1 MPVVKGGVWTNIED
15 EILKA
20 SVSKYGLNQWARV
33 SSLLA
38 RKTPK
43 QCKARWNEWLDPSIK
58 KIEWSKEEDEKL
70 LHLAKLMPTQWRTIA
85 PIVGR
90 TANQCLERYQRLLD
104 EAEQREAS
112 ALGLTGPDGGE
123 TRAPTAD
130 DVRRLRPGEVDP
142 DPETKPARPDTI
154 DLDEDEKEMLS
165 EARARLA
172 NTQGKK
178 AKRKARERQQ
188 EESRRLAALQKR
200 RELKTAGI
208 NIKVTTR
215 KKGQMDY
222 NADIPFE
229 KKPVPGFYDTSE
241 EIARN
246 EYQRA
251 HFDPKKQQVGN
262 KRKGEEE
269 GGDADRKRRKNGEK
283 DGPSA
288 SVQAALKAGQMQKL
302 REAEQSSKRKPL
314 VLPAPQVSTGSWR
327 RSDNDATRGLVG
339 NYSTLNTGAP
349 IRTPRAPPQE
359 DHIANEI
366 RNIRALTETQ
376 SSLLGGENTP
386 LHQGPGTTGFESAAP
401 RKQVVATPNPLATP
415 LRPAGGAAGATPL
428 RPGQTPLRTPR
439 DTFSLNA
446 QGSEMDLVGG
456 TPADARM
463 RELSLR
469 HQLKQRLAALP
480 KPKETEWELELP
492 EEKAEPATAEQME
505 EDAAE
510 RDRRERELRE
520 ARELLERKRRTQV
533 MQRDLPRAA
542 EVDYDGLLR
551 AASEMDDPAR
561 ALVAREAAL
570 LMAHD
575 AARYPLP
582 GAPPAAKPVPLP
594 PIDDS
599 ALAEARLQILLEM
612 KEQPK
617 TEDVQ
622 AVWDRQNANSLLLGL
637 GCYDDEDEDEEDQ
650 VAALRS
656 ALDAALESLM
666 SSAEKGNKLEKK
678 LGVHLG
684 GYKNRAEMLRKKVAE
699 AHASLEKARNALGAF
714 HILQAS
720 EQRAIQSR
728 LAALRAEVA
737 FVSTRERQAQEL
749 YRSVKA
755 ELDDLRIEVAAR
767 QFRFLEACAASDTE
781 RAEQIANACANGPAI
796 DSLVILLR
804 LLLAL
809 GLDPRLSRHYPLFKL
824 ALHDFGRER
833 VDDYVV
839 KGELLA
845 ILYPDAVGQTTGSS
859 SSSPSSSSEQAAG
872 PAESGF
878 EFERVQA
885 TLGELL
891 GHPLV
896 CAALW
901 SHPSLRFLRRRAWA
915 RRPGEAAFA
924 PYDLGSAQ
932 PPGPPAAAAAAS
944 SSLLQRP
951 PYRIDG
957 PHPVDLGR
965 YFSQRLG
972 IRDRGG
978 VSVAFAC
985 EFPAV
990 IAVVMRG
997 VQAFDTIRSFVV
1009 DGPHDYR
1016 PRADGTLAPRTKAR
1030 TYRLRAVLNLADS
1043 DARLYH
1049 QDTSPVVE
1057 RLDPGRAAA
1066 ADDDDEEEEPRVP
1079 AEAFRPKL
1087 RRGEH
1092 ARGWTFEDS
1101 PTRHFLLV
1109 YAKYRGE
1116 EGRPVEQHR
1125 TDFGEY
1131 IPALRGNGEQRPPS
1145 SPYVRLGQGRPPA
1158 E

>member
-112 ALGLTGPDGGE
+112 ALGLMGPEGGE
-123 TRAPTAD
+123 TKAPSAD

-229 KKPVPGFYDTSE
+229 KKPVPGFYDTTD

-246 EYQRA
+246 EFQRT

-262 KRKGEEE
+262 KRKGEED
-269 GGDADRKRRKNGEK
+269 GDPDRKRRKNEK

-302 REAEQSSKRKPL
+302 REAEQSSKRKAL
-314 VLPAPQVSTGSWR
+314 VLPAPQVSEGELEEIVKMGMIGERASALAR
-327 RSDNDATRGLVG
+327 DSDNDATRGLVG
-339 NYSTLNTGAP
+339 NYSALNTNAP
-349 IRTPRAPPQE
+349 IRTPRAPAQE

-386 LHQGPGTTGFESAAP
+386 LHQGAGSTGFESVAP

-415 LRPAGGAAGATPL
+415 LRPPGGAGGATPL
-428 RPGQTPLRTPR
+428 RAGQTPLRTPR

-446 QGSEMDLVGG
+446 ADNEMDMVGG

-492 EEKAEPATAEQME
+492 EDQQEPRTAEQME

-510 RDRRERELRE
+510 RDRREREIRE

-533 MQRDLPRAA
+533 MQRDLPRAVM
-542 EVDYDGLLR
+542 VDYSKLR
-551 AASEMDDPAR
+551 QAASEIEDPAR
-561 ALVAREAAL
+561 ALVAQEAAL

-575 AARYPLP
+575 ATRYPLP
-582 GAPPAAKPVPLP
+582 GAPPAAKPIPLP
-594 PIDDS
+594 QIDDS
-599 ALAEARLQILLEM
+599 SLAEARLQVLLEM
-612 KEQPK
+612 KDQPK
-617 TEDVQ
+617 PEEVQ
-622 AVWDRQNANSLLLGL
+622 AVWNKENTNSLLLGL
-637 GCYDDEDEDEEDQ
+637 GCYDDDEEEDQ
-650 VAALRS
+650 VSTLKS
-656 ALDAALESLM
+656 ALDSALESLM

-678 LGVHLG
+678 LGLHLG
-684 GYKNRAEMLRKKVAE
+684 GYKNRAEMLRKKTGE
-699 AHASLEKARNALGAF
+699 AHAALEKARNALVGF
-714 HILQAS
+714 RILQTS
-720 EQRAIQSR
+720 EQQAIQRR

-749 YRSVKA
+749 YRSVRD
-755 ELDDLRIEVAAR
+755 ELEDLRITVNGR
-767 QFRFLEACAASDTE
+767 Q
-781 RAEQIANACANGPAI
+781 
-796 DSLVILLR
+796 
-804 LLLAL
+804 
-809 GLDPRLSRHYPLFKL
+809 
-824 ALHDFGRER
+824 
-833 VDDYVV
+833 
-839 KGELLA
+839 
-845 ILYPDAVGQTTGSS
+845 
-859 SSSPSSSSEQAAG
+859 
-872 PAESGF
+872 
-878 EFERVQA
+878 
-885 TLGELL
+885 
-891 GHPLV
+891 
-896 CAALW
+896 
-901 SHPSLRFLRRRAWA
+901 
-915 RRPGEAAFA
+915 
-924 PYDLGSAQ
+924 
-932 PPGPPAAAAAAS
+932 
-944 SSLLQRP
+944 
-951 PYRIDG
+951 
-957 PHPVDLGR
+957 
-965 YFSQRLG
+965 
-972 IRDRGG
+972 
-978 VSVAFAC
+978 
-985 EFPAV
+985 
-990 IAVVMRG
+990 
-997 VQAFDTIRSFVV
+997 
-1009 DGPHDYR
+1009 
-1016 PRADGTLAPRTKAR
+1016 
-1030 TYRLRAVLNLADS
+1030 
-1043 DARLYH
+1043 
-1049 QDTSPVVE
+1049 
-1057 RLDPGRAAA
+1057 
-1066 ADDDDEEEEPRVP
+1066 
-1079 AEAFRPKL
+1079 
-1087 RRGEH
+1087 
-1092 ARGWTFEDS
+1092 
-1101 PTRHFLLV
+1101 
-1109 YAKYRGE
+1109 
-1116 EGRPVEQHR
+1116 
-1125 TDFGEY
+1125 
-1131 IPALRGNGEQRPPS
+1131 
-1145 SPYVRLGQGRPPA
+1145 
-1158 E
+1158 

>member
-112 ALGLTGPDGGE
+112 ALGLMGPEGGE
-123 TRAPTAD
+123 TKAPSAD

-229 KKPVPGFYDTSE
+229 KKPVPGFYDTTD

-246 EYQRA
+246 EFQRT

-262 KRKGEEE
+262 KRKGEED
-269 GGDADRKRRKNGEK
+269 GDPDRKRRKNEK

-302 REAEQSSKRKPL
+302 REAEQSSKRKAL
-314 VLPAPQVSTGSWR
+314 VLPAPQVSEGELEEIVKMGMIGERASALAR
-327 RSDNDATRGLVG
+327 DSDNDATRGLVG
-339 NYSTLNTGAP
+339 NYSALNTNAP
-349 IRTPRAPPQE
+349 IRTPRAPAQE

-386 LHQGPGTTGFESAAP
+386 LHQGAGSTGFESVAP

-415 LRPAGGAAGATPL
+415 LRLPGGAGGATPL
-428 RPGQTPLRTPR
+428 RAGQTPLRTPR

-446 QGSEMDLVGG
+446 ADNEMDMIGG

-492 EEKAEPATAEQME
+492 EDQQEPRTAEQME

-510 RDRRERELRE
+510 RDRREREIRE

-533 MQRDLPRAA
+533 MQRDLPRAVM
-542 EVDYDGLLR
+542 VDYSKLR
-551 AASEMDDPAR
+551 QAASEIEDPAR
-561 ALVAREAAL
+561 ALVAQEAAL

-575 AARYPLP
+575 ATRYPLP
-582 GAPPAAKPVPLP
+582 GAPPAAKPIPLP
-594 PIDDS
+594 QIDDS
-599 ALAEARLQILLEM
+599 SLAEARLQVLLEM
-612 KEQPK
+612 KDQPK
-617 TEDVQ
+617 PEEVQ
-622 AVWDRQNANSLLLGL
+622 AVWNKENTNSLLLGL
-637 GCYDDEDEDEEDQ
+637 GCYDDDEEEDQ
-650 VAALRS
+650 VSTLKS
-656 ALDAALESLM
+656 ALDSALESLM

-678 LGVHLG
+678 LGLHLG
-684 GYKNRAEMLRKKVAE
+684 GYKNRAEMLRKKTGE
-699 AHASLEKARNALGAF
+699 AHAALEKARNALVGF
-714 HILQAS
+714 RILQTS
-720 EQRAIQSR
+720 EQQAIQRR

-749 YRSVKA
+749 YRSVRD
-755 ELDDLRIEVAAR
+755 ELEDLRITVNGR
-767 QFRFLEACAASDTE
+767 Q
-781 RAEQIANACANGPAI
+781 
-796 DSLVILLR
+796 
-804 LLLAL
+804 
-809 GLDPRLSRHYPLFKL
+809 
-824 ALHDFGRER
+824 
-833 VDDYVV
+833 
-839 KGELLA
+839 
-845 ILYPDAVGQTTGSS
+845 
-859 SSSPSSSSEQAAG
+859 
-872 PAESGF
+872 
-878 EFERVQA
+878 
-885 TLGELL
+885 
-891 GHPLV
+891 
-896 CAALW
+896 
-901 SHPSLRFLRRRAWA
+901 
-915 RRPGEAAFA
+915 
-924 PYDLGSAQ
+924 
-932 PPGPPAAAAAAS
+932 
-944 SSLLQRP
+944 
-951 PYRIDG
+951 
-957 PHPVDLGR
+957 
-965 YFSQRLG
+965 
-972 IRDRGG
+972 
-978 VSVAFAC
+978 
-985 EFPAV
+985 
-990 IAVVMRG
+990 
-997 VQAFDTIRSFVV
+997 
-1009 DGPHDYR
+1009 
-1016 PRADGTLAPRTKAR
+1016 
-1030 TYRLRAVLNLADS
+1030 
-1043 DARLYH
+1043 
-1049 QDTSPVVE
+1049 
-1057 RLDPGRAAA
+1057 
-1066 ADDDDEEEEPRVP
+1066 
-1079 AEAFRPKL
+1079 
-1087 RRGEH
+1087 
-1092 ARGWTFEDS
+1092 
-1101 PTRHFLLV
+1101 
-1109 YAKYRGE
+1109 
-1116 EGRPVEQHR
+1116 
-1125 TDFGEY
+1125 
-1131 IPALRGNGEQRPPS
+1131 
-1145 SPYVRLGQGRPPA
+1145 
-1158 E
+1158 